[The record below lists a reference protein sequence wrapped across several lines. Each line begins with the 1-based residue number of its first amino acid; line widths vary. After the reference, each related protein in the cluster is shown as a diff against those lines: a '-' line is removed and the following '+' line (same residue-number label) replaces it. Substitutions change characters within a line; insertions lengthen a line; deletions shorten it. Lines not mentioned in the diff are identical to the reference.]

1 MTTKDVVTQI
11 NQMYRMDI
19 SPTLVSN
26 ITDITDKIIPRQ
38 SRLLEAVYPNS
49 EIQRCLIHQIRNSSK
64 QFYNFIISNLEI
76 KVLII
81 FKLQSIRCISVLLK

>member
-1 MTTKDVVTQI
+1 MLNMTTRDVVTQI

-19 SPTLVSN
+19 STTLVSN
-26 ITDITDKIIPRQ
+26 ITAKIIPRQ
-38 SRLLEAVYPNS
+38 SRLLEAVYPNT